1 MSLKTHSAQQNIHR
15 IILPNEITLVIVENQ
30 AADLVAGRFFF
41 KNAGSIIEN
50 RHRAGI
56 SNLVASVITK
66 GTRNLSALEIAEQV
80 ESIGAS
86 LGADAG
92 TDYFLFSLKAV
103 SGDFAPILKLLAE
116 IIRFPSF
123 PEDEV
128 ELERKLTLQNIR
140 SQKEQPFN
148 VAFDALRRNIYGEH
162 PYGVSILG
170 TEDTV
175 SQLDRE
181 TLQQYHQTYFRPDN
195 LTISISGRITK
206 EETVRLVEEVFGDW
220 QIPSTKL
227 RLDLPLVINSQ
238 PSTEVIQQE
247 TQQSIVMLGYLGAAV
262 NSADYPVLKLLSTYL
277 GNGLSSRLFVE
288 LREKRGLAYD
298 VSAFFPTRLEPAFF
312 VTYMGTAPEN
322 TEIAIALL
330 QEEVERLTK
339 IELSESELQGAKNK
353 LLGQYALGKQTNSE
367 IAQIYGWY
375 ESLGLGIDFDR
386 EFQEAVAKV
395 TPGQAKSV
403 ANKYLIN
410 PYISVVKPS

>member
-15 IILPNEITLVIVENQ
+15 IILSNGITLLIVENQ

-50 RHRAGI
+50 RDRAGI

-227 RLDLPLVINSQ
+227 RLDLPLAINSE
-238 PSTEVIQQE
+238 PSEEVIQQE

-386 EFQEAVAKV
+386 EFQEAIAKV

>member
-15 IILPNEITLVIVENQ
+15 IILSNGITLLIVENQ

-50 RHRAGI
+50 RDRAGI

-227 RLDLPLVINSQ
+227 RLDLPLAINSE
-238 PSTEVIQQE
+238 PSAEVIQQE

-386 EFQEAVAKV
+386 EFQEAIAEV